1 MNKAKQ
7 IEMMIRKIGRTAL
20 LASVLLLLS
29 ACGISQES
37 KDGMV
42 AEPSPVQAE
51 PDAGAIRVEVL
62 IESDSDS
69 AVNLEVDIDAR
80 KHPESVYL
88 DTIELPYREEFNVP
102 KDTFIPLNSTKVQA
116 EKDEAATWISCTI
129 LYDGEVVAT
138 HKSRGDKAKAVCEK
152 NFRLGPG

>member
-1 MNKAKQ
+1 MSRAKPTG
-7 IEMMIRKIGRTAL
+7 IRIRKIGITAL

-29 ACGISQES
+29 ACGIAPES
-37 KDGMV
+37 KNGMN
-42 AEPSPVQAE
+42 AEPSPIQTE
-51 PDAGAIRVEVL
+51 PDAEAIRVEVL

-69 AVNLEVDIDAR
+69 AVHLEVDIDAR

-88 DTIELPYREEFNVP
+88 DTIELPYREEFTVP
-102 KDTFIPLNSTKVQA
+102 KDTFIPLTSTKVQA

-152 NFRLGPG
+152 TFQLGPG

>member
-1 MNKAKQ
+1 MSRAKPTG
-7 IEMMIRKIGRTAL
+7 IRIRKKGITAL
-20 LASVLLLLS
+20 LACVLLLLS
-29 ACGISQES
+29 ACGITPATNN
-37 KDGMV
+37 GIN
-42 AEPSPVQAE
+42 AEPSSIQTE
-51 PDAGAIRVEVL
+51 PDAEAIRVEVL

-116 EKDEAATWISCTI
+116 EKDDAATWISCTI

-138 HKSRGDKAKAVCEK
+138 HKSRGDTAKAVCEK
-152 NFRLGPG
+152 TFQLGPG

>member
-1 MNKAKQ
+1 MSNAKQ
-7 IEMMIRKIGRTAL
+7 IKMMFRKIGRTTL
-20 LASVLLLLS
+20 LASALLLLS
-29 ACGISQES
+29 ACGITQES
-37 KDGMV
+37 KDGMT

-51 PDAGAIRVEVL
+51 PDADAIRVEVL

-88 DTIELPYREEFNVP
+88 DTIEVPYREEFTIP
-102 KDTFIPLNSTKVQA
+102 KDAFIPLTSTKVQA
-116 EKDEAATWISCTI
+116 DKDEAASWISCTI